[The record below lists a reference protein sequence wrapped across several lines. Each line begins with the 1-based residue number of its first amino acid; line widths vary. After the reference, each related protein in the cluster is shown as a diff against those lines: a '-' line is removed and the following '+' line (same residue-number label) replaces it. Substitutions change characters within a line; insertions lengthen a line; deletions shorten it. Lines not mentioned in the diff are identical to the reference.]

1 MQKTEE
7 QIREAISSL
16 LTVCDGAVSKDGHGF
31 NGRDA
36 GWARTLHIQPVW
48 TPKQLCS
55 AHTMLCK
62 YKKQLAGFGIDY
74 DAIEAPPKPLEAADR
89 PVVNWNPTLKMFQIQ
104 SHYEHRAQI
113 RAIPTARFNGETK
126 LWEVLAGIAPVATL
140 LGLKQAGTITT
151 TPAADEVLNSITIDP
166 RVPVA
171 QPQHNVPELDY
182 NGEHLLLTSPF
193 EFKDIAKSIPNR
205 RWVPETKQWRY
216 LPTAEVV
223 DAWNKVMDDHD
234 VKLSDAALKFFNDK
248 AAEFLEQRE
257 QKIKAKAIKEGDV
270 PDIPVPLKIKAFD
283 HQKKAFALATTL
295 DHSALLMEQGTG
307 KTFVAIAAAGKRYL
321 DGQVKKVLVVC
332 PKSVVPVWEA
342 EFQKH
347 AAFPVK
353 TYTLNQRKMSH
364 KKETIIDA
372 LPANGSL
379 VVVIVNF
386 ASAWRLVPEL
396 QHWAPD
402 MMIIDESQNIK
413 NGQAQQSKG
422 CTAIGSKAK
431 FRLILTGTPVSQGP
445 LDFFSQYK
453 FLDDRIFGKS
463 YPKFRDQFAIMG
475 GYCNHEIVGLKNL
488 ETLTAKA
495 HSIAFRVTKAEALDL
510 PETLDQNLY
519 CYLDESS
526 KAYHEMEDKMVTT
539 IKEGTSVTAPIVLT
553 QLLRLQQ
560 ITGGFLPMEEG
571 NPVQVGNE
579 KLKVFGEFLED
590 FPKEKKLV
598 VVARFIPELMAL
610 KQVCEK
616 LGRTASVLYG
626 ATENRGELVR
636 KFQEEENPNVLL
648 IQIQTGGVGIT
659 LHKAD
664 TMMFYSMD
672 FSYNNYE
679 QVKARVHRIGQVNK
693 VTYIHLLAKD
703 TIDETILTA
712 IQNKRDVAD
721 LVVDKMKNNS
731 LF

>member
-1 MQKTEE
+1 MSKTEE
-7 QIREAISSL
+7 QVRDAIAAL
-16 LTVCDGAVSKDGHGF
+16 LSVCDGAVERDGQGF

-48 TPKQLCS
+48 TAKQLCS
-55 AHTMLCK
+55 AHKMLCK
-62 YKKQLAGFGIDY
+62 YKVQLSGFGIDY
-74 DAIEAPPKPLEAADR
+74 DAIEAPPKPIESSGKPL
-89 PVVNWNPTLKMFQIQ
+89 VSWNHTLKVFQVL
-104 SHYEHRAQI
+104 SHYDHRENM
-113 RAIPTARFNGETK
+113 RAIPTAKFNGQIK
-126 LWEVLAGIAPVATL
+126 QWEVRPTIEAIAAIKGLTAANVVEIAPSAV
-140 LGLKQAGTITT
+140 
-151 TPAADEVLNSITIDP
+151 EVLEAVHVDVTLP
-166 RVPVA
+166 E
-171 QPQHNVPELDY
+171 PQVRQALAELDY
-182 NGEHLLLTSPF
+182 NGEYLLLTSPF

-205 RWVPETKQWRY
+205 RWIAETKQWRY

-223 DAWNKVMDDHD
+223 DAWNKVMDDHE
-234 VKLSDAALKFFNDK
+234 VKLTEGALKFFQAK
-248 AAEFLEQRE
+248 AAEVIAQRE
-257 QKIKAKAIKEGDV
+257 QKIKAKAIKEGEV
-270 PDIPVPLKIKAFD
+270 PDIPVPLKVKPFD
-283 HQKKAFALATTL
+283 HQKRAFALATTL
-295 DHSALLMEQGTG
+295 DHAALLMEQGTG
-307 KTFVAIAAAGKRYL
+307 KTLVAIADAGKRYL
-321 DGQVKKVLVVC
+321 DGQVKKVLVIC

-342 EFQKH
+342 EFNKH
-347 AAFPVK
+347 ANFPVK
-353 TYTLNQRKMSH
+353 TFPLNQRKMSH
-364 KKETIIDA
+364 KKDTILSA
-372 LPANGSL
+372 VPNNGSL
-379 VVVIVNF
+379 IVVIVNY

-402 MMIIDESQNIK
+402 MVICDESQNLK

-431 FRLILTGTPVSQGP
+431 HRLILTGTPVSQGP
-445 LDFFSQYK
+445 MDFFSQYK

-463 YPKFRDQFAIMG
+463 FPKYRDQFAIMG

-519 CYLDESS
+519 CYLEESS
-526 KAYHEMEDKMVTT
+526 TAYQEMEKKMVTT
-539 IKEGTSVTAPIVLT
+539 LKEGEVSAPIVLT

-571 NPVQVGNE
+571 NPVQVGSE
-579 KLKVFGEFLED
+579 KLKVFKEFLED

-598 VVARFIPELMAL
+598 VVARFIPELHAL
-610 KQVCEK
+610 KQICDQ
-616 LGRTASVLYG
+616 LGRTASVFYG
-626 ATENRGELVR
+626 ATENRGEIVR
-636 KFQEEENPNVLL
+636 KFQEEKDPNVLL

-659 LHKAD
+659 LHRAD

-679 QVKARVHRIGQVNK
+679 QVKARVHRIGQANK

-703 TIDETILTA
+703 TVDETILTA
-712 IQNKRDVAD
+712 IQNKRDVAE
-721 LVVDKMKNNS
+721 LVVDKMRNNS

>member
-1 MQKTEE
+1 MPNTEE
-7 QIREAISSL
+7 QVRNAIAAL
-16 LTVCDGAVSKDGHGF
+16 LSVCDGAREDDGQGF
-31 NGRDA
+31 NGCDA

-48 TPKQLCS
+48 SAKQLCS
-55 AHTMLCK
+55 AHKMIRK
-62 YKKQLAGFGIDY
+62 YKNQLYGFGIDY
-74 DAIEAPPKPLEAADR
+74 DLIPAPKQPVESAGKPI
-89 PVVNWNPTLKMFQIQ
+89 VSWNPTIKLFQIQ
-104 SHYEHRAQI
+104 AHYDHRENM
-113 RAIPTARFNGETK
+113 RAIPTAKFNGQIK
-126 LWEVLAGIAPVATL
+126 QWEVQPTIPAIAAL
-140 LGLKQAGTITT
+140 KGLKEANVVEIE
-151 TPAADEVLNSITIDP
+151 PAAEEVLNAVSVETALP
-166 RVPVA
+166 E
-171 QPQHNVPELDY
+171 PQVRSNIVELDY
-182 NGEHLLLTSPF
+182 NGEHLLLSSPF
-193 EFKDIAKSIPNR
+193 EFKDTAKSIPNR

-234 VKLSDAALKFFNDK
+234 VQLTPAANKFFQAK
-248 AAEFLEQRE
+248 AAEFIQQRE

-270 PDIPVPLKIKAFD
+270 PNIPVPLKGQPFD
-283 HQKKAFALATTL
+283 HQKRAFALATTL
-295 DHSALLMEQGTG
+295 DNTALLMEQGTG

-321 DGQVKKVLVVC
+321 DGQVKKVLVIC

-342 EFQKH
+342 EFLKH

-353 TYTLNQRKMSH
+353 TFPLNQRKMSH
-364 KKETIIDA
+364 KKEAILEA
-372 LPANGSL
+372 VPNNGSL
-379 VVVIVNF
+379 IVVVVNY

-396 QHWAPD
+396 LNWAPD
-402 MMIIDESQNIK
+402 MVIADESQNLK
-413 NGQAQQSKG
+413 NGQAEQSRG
-422 CTAIGSKAK
+422 CTTIAAKAK
-431 FRLILTGTPVSQGP
+431 YRLILTGTPVSQGP
-445 LDFFSQYK
+445 MDFFSQYK

-463 YPKFRDQFAIMG
+463 FPKFRDQFAIMG
-475 GYCNHEIVGLKNL
+475 GYCNHQIVGHKNL

-526 KAYHEMEDKMVTT
+526 KAYQEMEDKMVTT
-539 IKEGTSVTAPIVLT
+539 LKEGAITAPIVLT

-579 KLKVFGEFLED
+579 KLKVFKEFLED
-590 FPKEKKLV
+590 FPREKKLV
-598 VVARFIPELMAL
+598 VVARFIPELHAM
-610 KQVCEK
+610 KQVCDQ
-616 LGRTASVLYG
+616 LGRTASLLYG

-636 KFQEEENPNVLL
+636 KFQEEKDPNVLIMQL
-648 IQIQTGGVGIT
+648 QTGGVGIT
-659 LHKAD
+659 LTSAD
-664 TMMFYSMD
+664 TMIFYSMD

-679 QVKARVHRIGQVNK
+679 QCKARVHRIGQANK

-712 IQNKRDVAD
+712 IQEKRDVAD
-721 LVVDKMKNNS
+721 LVVDRMKNTS